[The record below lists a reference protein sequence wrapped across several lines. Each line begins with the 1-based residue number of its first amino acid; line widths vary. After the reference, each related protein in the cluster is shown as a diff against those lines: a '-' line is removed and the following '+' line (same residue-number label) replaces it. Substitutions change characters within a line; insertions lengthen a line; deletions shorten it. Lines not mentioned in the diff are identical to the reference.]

1 MKRVVSTLL
10 LLVVALGLGAY
21 VYFVESE
28 RKPASEVANE
38 KSKVFSN
45 LDPAKIEE
53 VAIKTATDTTSLMKD
68 DGLWK
73 IVNPIEAG
81 VDDSEL
87 SGITTNLGTLEVQ
100 RVVDEKP
107 ADLSQYGLSP
117 AKTQITFRQEGDAAP
132 RQLLLG
138 EKTATGGD
146 LYAKV
151 GDDPKV
157 FLVSGFLE
165 ATFNRSTFDLREK
178 GILKFDREK
187 VTQVEVVSPDHT
199 VTFVKA
205 NDNWSMSTP
214 KVARADFGT
223 VEGLIGRVSTGQMKS
238 LIADSTTDLAQYG
251 LDKPT
256 HQLNFLSGSARTS
269 LLIGN
274 KTPDGLFYAKDAS
287 RPLVFTL
294 DNFLTED
301 LNKTVDDFRQ
311 KDVFEFRTF
320 SGSRLEITRGTAT
333 TVFDKQKNKDGA
345 EQWALAQPK
354 PAKALEVSKIEDFL
368 SKISSL
374 RAASFVDALPKDAV
388 QDARI
393 VARYS
398 DNKKEETVVIYKS
411 GENGLAVRGNE
422 PGAAQF
428 AIGDY
433 DQAIKAL
440 EALK

>member
-1 MKRVVSTLL
+1 MKRVVSTLVL
-10 LLVVALGLGAY
+10 LAVALGLGAY

-28 RKPASEVANE
+28 RKPASEAANE
-38 KSKVFSN
+38 KGKVFSN
-45 LDPAKIEE
+45 VDAAKIEE
-53 VAIKTATDTTSLMKD
+53 VSIKTAADNTSLKKS

-73 IVNPIEAG
+73 IVAPIDAG

-87 SGITTNLGTLEVQ
+87 SGITSNLGTMEIQ

-107 ADLSQYGLSP
+107 ADLAQYGLSP
-117 AKTQITFRQEGDAAP
+117 PKTEISFRQAGDSAP

-146 LYAKV
+146 LYAKL
-151 GDDPKV
+151 GNDPKV

-165 ATFNRSTFDLREK
+165 STFNRSTFDLREK
-178 GILKFDREK
+178 GILKFDRDK
-187 VTQVEVVSPDHT
+187 VNQVELVTPEHT
-199 VTFVKA
+199 ITFSKV
-205 NDNWSMSTP
+205 NDNWAMTAP
-214 KVARADFGT
+214 KNARADFGT
-223 VEGLIGRVSTGQMKS
+223 VEGLIGRVSTGQMKA
-238 LIADSTTDLAQYG
+238 LVADAATDLAQYG

-256 HQLNFLSGSARTS
+256 HQINLLAGSARTS

-301 LNKTVDDFRQ
+301 LNKQVDDFRL

-320 SGSRLEITRGTAT
+320 SGNRLEITRGGT
-333 TVFDKQKNKDGA
+333 THVFEKQKNKDGV
-345 EQWALAQPK
+345 ESWAMTQPK
-354 PAKALEVSKIEDFL
+354 PEKAPEVSTIEDFL
-368 SKISSL
+368 SKVSSL
-374 RAASFVDALPKDAV
+374 RAASFVDAVPKDAV
-388 QDARI
+388 QDAKI
-393 VARYS
+393 VARFS

-411 GENGLAVRGNE
+411 GDNGLAVRGE

-428 AIGDY
+428 SYGDY
-433 DQAIKAL
+433 EQALKAL